1 MRKAEWLLV
10 ALVALASAGLV
21 LVPVVILFLTAL
33 NVGSAEDVIPRL
45 VGLKNFAAIA
55 GYPKVV
61 FNTFEVAGLATVVS
75 LVFGGTIAWAVTRT
89 NMRGGAMV
97 EQLMSLPY
105 YVTPLVGALAWA
117 ELGSANGLIN
127 RSWHAFGRSGSLV
140 DAYSPPMIALVM
152 ALFEGSVA
160 FVMIA
165 AAMKTMDA
173 TLEEASEACGGG
185 RFQTL
190 WRITIPLL
198 APAIA
203 GTAIFVF
210 AEMLGSFA
218 VPLVLGLPARFFV
231 LTTLI
236 YNEVSQFPPNYPLAA
251 ALGIW
256 LFLVMAGLLFL
267 CRRLLGEGYGT
278 IAARSFRSKRLRL
291 SKGMQTGLLTWCFGY
306 VAVAVVLPL
315 LTLLY
320 VSLVPVVN
328 AGSVTGVTLDNYV
341 QALGLAPVRSAL
353 VNSVVVGL
361 GTAAIGVLF
370 MGAVAW
376 IIYRSQLPGA
386 RWLEYVVMFPQAIP
400 RLVLGFAM
408 LVAWVMFPVKL
419 YGTLW
424 LLLIAYLTV
433 FLPLGVR
440 TIAGVMTQID
450 RNLEECAEV
459 CGASI
464 LYRLRTIT
472 LPLARPGLI
481 AAAILLFIASVRE
494 VNSSIFLMGPKSKV
508 IGPTIVESWQ
518 IGTVGLT
525 SAMALFQV
533 LVMLAAVM
541 ALLVIARRV
550 RGGLGE

>member
-10 ALVALASAGLV
+10 ALVACASAALV
-21 LVPVVILFLTAL
+21 LGPVVALVLTAL
-33 NVGSAEDVIPRL
+33 NVGSADDVIPRL

-55 GYPKVV
+55 GFPKVV
-61 FNTFEVAGLATVVS
+61 LNTFEVAGLATAVS

-89 NMRGGAMV
+89 NMRGGALI

-127 RSWHAFGRSGSLV
+127 RAWHALGRPGSLI

-173 TLEEASEACGGG
+173 TLEEASEACGAG
-185 RFQTL
+185 RFRTL

-198 APAIA
+198 GPAIA

-218 VPLVLGLPARFFV
+218 VPLVLGLPGRFFV

-251 ALGIW
+251 ALGVW
-256 LFLVMAGLLFL
+256 LFLVMATLLFL
-267 CRRLLGEGYGT
+267 CRRLLGEGHGT

-291 SKGMQTGLLTWCFGY
+291 NRATQAGLLAWCSAY
-306 VAVAVVLPL
+306 IVVAVALPL

-328 AGSVTGVTLDNYV
+328 AGSATAVTLDNFQ

-353 VNSVVVGL
+353 GNSVVVGV
-361 GTAAIGVLF
+361 GTAAIGTLF

-376 IIYRSQLPGA
+376 IIYRSRLPGA
-386 RWLEYVVMFPQAIP
+386 RLLEYVVMFPQAIP
-400 RLVLGFAM
+400 RLVLGFGI
-408 LVAWVMFPVKL
+408 LVAWVAFPVRI

-424 LLLIAYLTV
+424 LLLVAYLTV

-450 RNLEECAEV
+450 RKLEESAQV
-459 CGASI
+459 CGASL
-464 LYRLRTIT
+464 LYRMRTIT

-494 VNSSIFLMGPKSKV
+494 INSSIFLMGPKSKV
-508 IGPTIVESWQ
+508 IGPAIVESWQ

-525 SAMALFQV
+525 SAMALLQV
-533 LVMLAAVM
+533 LVMFAAVM
-541 ALLVIARRV
+541 GLLLIARRV